1 MEYIIDV
8 DELRRDMK
16 EEYVA
21 AMCCGFPMAACDLT
35 DVEAADF
42 RWRPVT
48 LLMWNI
54 CRTGSWLNWL
64 RKTEWI

>member
-1 MEYIIDV
+1 MEYVIDV

-35 DVEAADF
+35 DVEHLSDRELVELAQDVGPGA
-42 RWRPVT
+42 
-48 LLMWNI
+48 
-54 CRTGSWLNWL
+54 G
-64 RKTEWI
+64 

>member
-1 MEYIIDV
+1 MEYVIDV

-21 AMCCGFPMAACDLT
+21 AQPC
-35 DVEAADF
+35 AADF

>member
-35 DVEAADF
+35 DVEYLSD
-42 RWRPVT
+42 R
-48 LLMWNI
+48 
-54 CRTGSWLNWL
+54 SWLNWP